1 MLRNQAE
8 GSKNASGHDT
18 LARIKYAAH
27 FALLAGRT
35 TVTDDDWDL
44 AGTLH
49 KISVHTR
56 ENIQTQLRQQA
67 QLKAHKVAIAR
78 GAEASTVSTRVDDD
92 LTRDT
97 KLHIIKL
104 LAIRAMKNREIKRK
118 TSSRLRNHVDFAL
131 SELKQEGRIKDVDK
145 LWNLS

>member
-78 GAEASTVSTRVDDD
+78 GAEASTVSTRIDND
-92 LTRDT
+92 LMADA
-97 KLHIIKL
+97 KIKIIKL
-104 LAIRAMKNREIKRK
+104 LATGPKTRRQIKRSS
-118 TSSRLRNHVDFAL
+118 SSRLVNNVDAAL
-131 SELKQEGRIKDVDK
+131 AELEQEGRVNPVDNSWH
-145 LWNLS
+145 LA